1 MLGGFEGNQ
10 RGVQPLP
17 LPIGLP
23 VAPTPGVAGDAVH
36 KFVVPEVLRAL
47 VVISA
52 GRAWSPNERE
62 ADSVIIRLIGTV
74 LAVGEDRGPK
84 FAAYVCQV
92 NPLVRGNFKFF
103 RLCRWPLDR
112 TYVQL

>member
-36 KFVVPEVLRAL
+36 KFVVPEVLRAV

-52 GRAWSPNERE
+52 GRAWSSNERE
-62 ADSVIIRLIGTV
+62 ADSVSIRLIGTV
-74 LAVGEDRGPK
+74 LAVGEDRCLI
-84 FAAYVCQV
+84 FAAYVCHV
-92 NPLVRGNFKFF
+92 KPRVRRNVK
-103 RLCRWPLDR
+103 
-112 TYVQL
+112 